1 MSRGLLRITWFY
13 TCLIKLDFAELSTR
27 TSLRILVSLHQD
39 WSTRL
44 ASWPSWTDF
53 KLLLHSRG
61 SNSAIWFQMWNC
73 LKLGYFVVRHLAL
86 NLFWSVT
93 KRKWVLRGEKGSG
106 LWGNFVGW
114 KICWISRF
122 KFVFLLLRI
131 RRDQDSDK
139 Q

>member
-1 MSRGLLRITWFY
+1 MSRDLLRITQFY

-93 KRKWVLRGEKGSG
+93 KGKWVLRGENKV
-106 LWGNFVGW
+106 VG
-114 KICWISRF
+114 CWEI
-122 KFVFLLLRI
+122 LLDKKYVESL
-131 RRDQDSDK
+131 DSNLFFFY
-139 Q
+139 